1 MSSEILYLRI
11 CVTNII
17 LCGGNGTRLW
27 PLSRTLM
34 PKQFVQ
40 LFNGKSLFELTFE
53 RNTKFCDKTLIV
65 SNEEQYFLA
74 LDQLEKKDLGK
85 ISYLLEPS
93 PRNTAAAITLASLFL
108 QKDELVLVSPSDH
121 LIKDEKAYQEVVN
134 KALEF
139 AKLDKIVTF
148 GIVPSYAETGYGYI
162 KFKNSNDVEA
172 FIEKPN
178 LQKAKEFFEAKNF
191 LWNSG
196 MFVFRVGFFL
206 EQMQNHANE
215 IYTFSLKAY
224 ENSKRHNDFIKIDFE
239 DMQKIP
245 SLSIDYALMEK
256 INELKV
262 IPSDIGWSD
271 VGSFE
276 SLAKEFNDK
285 DNYSNAL
292 GEFLDSFNNFV
303 YSSDTKKFIA
313 LIDIKD
319 LIVID
324 TKDALLIA
332 KKTSTQ
338 KVKQVFELIKDNED
352 LYKNHLTTH
361 RPWGAYTILE
371 SEQGY
376 KIKRIEVKPGKRLS
390 LQKHFHRN
398 EHWIVLSGTASVE
411 INGEKRF
418 VCPNESIYIKM
429 GECHRLGNE
438 GKIPVVL
445 IEVQVGE
452 YTKEDDIV
460 RIEDD
465 FKRN

>member
-1 MSSEILYLRI
+1 M
-11 CVTNII
+11 TNII

-40 LFNGKSLFELTFE
+40 LFGGKSLFELTFK
-53 RNTKFCDKTLIV
+53 RNAKFCNKTLIV

-74 LDQLEKKDLGK
+74 LDQLEGDLEQNRT
-85 ISYLLEPS
+85 YLLEPS

-108 QKDELVLVSPSDH
+108 PKDELVLVSPSDH
-121 LIKDEKAYQEVVN
+121 LIKNEKAYQKVVDE
-134 KALEF
+134 ALEF

-178 LQKAKEFFEAKNF
+178 LQKAKEFLKEKNF

-206 EQMQNHANE
+206 EQMQKYANE
-215 IYTFSLKAY
+215 IYTASLKAY
-224 ENSKRHNDFIKIDFE
+224 ENAKKHNDFIKINIE

-256 INELKV
+256 MSELKV
-262 IPSDIGWSD
+262 IPSDISWSD

-276 SLAKEFNDK
+276 SLAKEFK
-285 DNYSNAL
+285 DNYSNTL
-292 GEFLDSFNNFV
+292 GEFLDSTNNFV

-313 LIDIKD
+313 LIDIED
-319 LIVID
+319 LIVVD
-324 TKDALLIA
+324 TKDALLVA
-332 KKTSTQ
+332 KKTSSQ

-352 LYKNHLTTH
+352 LCKNHLTTH
-361 RPWGAYTILE
+361 RPWGTYTILE
-371 SEQGY
+371 TKQGY

-411 INGEKRF
+411 VNDEKKLVR
-418 VCPNESIYIKM
+418 PNESIYIRM
-429 GECHRLGNE
+429 GETHRLGNE

-452 YTKEDDIV
+452 YTNEDDIV

-465 FKRN
+465 FKRS